1 MKAIKII
8 LGVII
13 CLVLVLVGIYIYYG
27 GNSKVEFQV
36 KGEGGE
42 KLVYQEIKGDYGQTA
57 NVIRKLKYDLEQE
70 NIKTL
75 NGFGIY
81 YDNPQVVEKSKLH
94 SDAGCILQM
103 CDTSK
108 VFWLRSKFNIKTCP
122 KTNYITTAFP
132 FKGQMSIMIGILK
145 VYPAM
150 MKFVKDNGYS
160 EKGPIMEI
168 YDTQTNNI
176 IYRKEVVKKEDEVK
190 IIRIK

>member
-8 LGVII
+8 LAVFI
-13 CLVLVLVGIYIYYG
+13 CFIFVLVGVYFYYG
-27 GNSKVEFQV
+27 GNTKVEFHV
-36 KGEGGE
+36 KEVGGE
-42 KLVYQEIKGDYGQTA
+42 KLVYREIKGDYGQTA

-108 VFWLRSKFNIKTCP
+108 VFWLRSKFNIKTSP

-132 FKGQMSIMIGILK
+132 FKGQMSITMGILK

-150 MKFVKDNGYS
+150 MKYLKDNGYS
-160 EKGPIMEI
+160 ERGPIMEI
-168 YDTQTNNI
+168 YDTQTSSI
-176 IYRKEVVKKEDEVK
+176 IYRKEAVKKGDEV
-190 IIRIK
+190 IITRIK